1 MHRAGL
7 AALTMIEEIDTLPRE
22 VQSFAFEQAREWLA
36 NSESPDIKTRL
47 RAARK
52 KIAQRRSEPKTVD
65 VSEVLFN
72 QSYDL
77 RAEVSQFEHDLIA
90 RTLARVNGKI
100 SHAAKLLNI
109 GYQTLAHMVE
119 HKYPDLV
126 QKRTPIRRRRPR
138 KTTKRG
144 K

>member
-1 MHRAGL
+1 
-7 AALTMIEEIDTLPRE
+7 MIEEIDTLPRE

-77 RAEVSQFEHDLIA
+77 RAEVSQF
-90 RTLARVNGKI
+90 
-100 SHAAKLLNI
+100 
-109 GYQTLAHMVE
+109 
-119 HKYPDLV
+119 
-126 QKRTPIRRRRPR
+126 
-138 KTTKRG
+138 
-144 K
+144 